1 MLHSNSI
8 LFCHLVDA
16 GASHAVPS
24 IIKWISD
31 VLLYHWSLWSKCH
44 TLSLATKLAMAE
56 PKYTPV
62 QLEMNVSRRV
72 WEIGDHWV
80 SVILCMLQYTW
91 KARRPEL

>member
-1 MLHSNSI
+1 MDKSSRRVRDRLHEI
-8 LFCHLVDA
+8 WVDTREDRMQQ
-16 GASHAVPS
+16 GRTTR
-24 IIKWISD
+24 
-31 VLLYHWSLWSKCH
+31 SKCH

-62 QLEMNVSRRV
+62 QLEMNVSRRG

-80 SVILCMLQYTW
+80 SAILCMSQYTW